1 MDSINARHDFKD
13 MGIRKDLHLKHD
25 GDSYMVPH
33 APYTMDKNQKVAFYD
48 FLRSVKFPDGY
59 ASNLASC
66 ITIDGCNLPG
76 LKTHDCHIILQ
87 WILPAALQGIMH
99 NEIYVSIAELGNF
112 FWQLCTRTLKV
123 DGLHQMKDNIPIVL
137 WKL

>member
-1 MDSINARHDFKD
+1 

-25 GDSYMVPH
+25 GDSYTVPP

-66 ITIDGCNLPG
+66 ITADGCNLQG
-76 LKTHDCHIILQ
+76 LKTHDCHIFNGFYL
-87 WILPAALQGIMH
+87 LLSEESCIMK
-99 NEIYVSIAELGNF
+99 Y
-112 FWQLCTRTLKV
+112 
-123 DGLHQMKDNIPIVL
+123 M
-137 WKL
+137 